1 MTENIENILL
11 EHLKKMQ
18 AELGASRER
27 DAEILR
33 RLSGIE
39 TSIAKLGRDHAA
51 NYAELIEDRHYVDKL
66 KERIERIERRLELV

>member
-39 TSIAKLGRDHAA
+39 TSIAKLGRDT
-51 NYAELIEDRHYVDKL
+51 
-66 KERIERIERRLELV
+66 